1 MSLICFYSI
10 QGGGESLEQL
20 YIRAQSAME
29 EIAEKHHGMSSSTT
43 AMFGNSNWV
52 HQEVEIDE
60 NENST
65 SLRLP

>member
-1 MSLICFYSI
+1 MSLICFYLI

-43 AMFGNSNWV
+43 AMFGNSN
-52 HQEVEIDE
+52 
-60 NENST
+60 
-65 SLRLP
+65 